1 MTPPFQVAHYKV
13 TGKIG
18 EGGMGVVYAAE
29 DLKLGRAVALKF
41 LPEAIVRDRLAV
53 ERFEREARS
62 AATIS
67 HPNICTIYEV
77 GEYEGR
83 PFLAME
89 LLEGATLAH
98 HIDRM
103 PVPLE
108 SLLNWSIQIADALEA
123 AHARGI
129 VHRDIKP
136 SNLFITKGGQA
147 KILDFGVAKLMAAS
161 AAAATQTSTLATE
174 FVSTP
179 GSTAGP

>member
-1 MTPPFQVAHYKV
+1 MNPPSQVAHYKV

-29 DLKLGRAVALKF
+29 DLKLGRTVALKF
-41 LPEAIVRDRLAV
+41 LPEAMVRDPVAV

-89 LLEGATLAH
+89 LLDGSTLAH
-98 HIDRM
+98 RIDCITVRF
-103 PVPLE
+103 E
-108 SLLNWSIQIADALEA
+108 ALLNWSIQITDGLEA
-123 AHARGI
+123 APSRGI

-136 SNLFITKGGQA
+136 SNLFITKSGQA
-147 KILDFGVAKLMAAS
+147 KILDFGVAKLVVAS
-161 AAAATQTSTLATE
+161 TAAAAQTATLATE
-174 FVSTP
+174 FVT
-179 GSTAGP
+179 